1 MEKGDKRHLRYFEK
15 NGFKVY
21 LSDEFKV
28 KVQITRKGW
37 TAHAHIP
44 INAHLVNQYFACS
57 F

>member
-1 MEKGDKRHLRYFEK
+1 MEKGDKRHLHYFEK
-15 NGFKVY
+15 NGLKVY

-28 KVQITRKGW
+28 KVQIGR

-44 INAHLVNQYFACS
+44 TNAHLVNQYFACS